1 MPTPLLETKLY
12 LPRVRGGSV
21 PRPRLTG
28 RLDHGAGAKL
38 MLVSAPAGFGKTTLL
53 AQWLE
58 HRKTTSA
65 EKSSVA
71 WLSLDAGD
79 NDPTA
84 FWTYVIA
91 ALRTAAPAVGTNELG
106 LLQAP
111 DPPPIHRLLTTLLND
126 LAALAHDIVLV
137 LDDFHAIDALE
148 VHDAVAFLL
157 DHSPPSLH
165 LVISGRVDP
174 PLPLAR
180 LRARGELTEIRV
192 ADLRF
197 TSDEAATYLN
207 EAMGLTLS
215 GTEVATLEGRTEG
228 WIAALQLAALSL
240 QGRED
245 VAGFIGAFAG
255 DDRYIV
261 DYLVEEVLQRQ
272 PDDVEDFLLQTSVL
286 SRLTGPLCDAV
297 TGQRGGK
304 STLEALDRGNLFVV
318 PLDDHRRW
326 YRYHHLFADVL
337 RARLLDEQPDQV
349 PLLHRRASDWYEQNG
364 QRTEAIHHAMTARD
378 FERAAELVERTIEM
392 ARRDRRDAVLRGW
405 LEMLPDEMLRVRPVL
420 SVAHA
425 GALLSTGTVEGV
437 EQRLRDAE
445 RWLGRTAYGDDGPP
459 TTETTMVVVDEEG
472 YRRLPGWIAL
482 YRAARALALG
492 DTSATVTHARRASEI
507 LEQDDQPGQA
517 AAAALLGL
525 AAWTNGDLESAHAA
539 YAHCQAIFYEI
550 GYLAD
555 VLGCATTLADI
566 RVTQGRLRDAM
577 LTYQQALERAS
588 APGAAALRGTV
599 DMHVGMGEL
608 HVEHNDLGAAARHLQ
623 RSQEL
628 GEHLGMPRSRYRW
641 HVAMARL
648 RQAEG
653 DLEAAVTL
661 LDEAERSFTRDFAP
675 DVRPVPALRAR
686 VWIAQGRLEDV
697 FTWLTSRDLSADDEL
712 TYLREFEH
720 VTLARALLARHERDR
735 SERTYT
741 EVTNLLARLLDAATG
756 GGRAGT
762 AVEVL
767 MLQALAH
774 HRHGDRVAALASLER
789 ALTLGAPAGYARIF
803 LDEGPAL
810 VELLEASADAGVA
823 AEYIWSLLAVP
834 TDPPPETPDS
844 LTTTARSAAAGASG
858 ALVEPLSEREHDV
871 LRLLRTEL
879 GGPEIARELV
889 LSLNTIRTHTRNI
902 YAKLGVNNRRAAVRR
917 AEELDLLPAR
927 HRRPE

>member
-1 MPTPLLETKLY
+1 MPAPLLETKLY

-21 PRPRLTG
+21 PRPRLTD
-28 RLDHGAGAKL
+28 RLDRGAAGKL
-38 MLVSAPAGFGKTTLL
+38 TLVSAPAGCGKTTLL

-58 HRKTTSA
+58 QRAATAA
-65 EKSSVA
+65 EETSVA

-79 NDPTA
+79 NDPTS
-84 FWTYVIA
+84 FWTYVIS
-91 ALRTAAPAVGTNELG
+91 ALRTTAPAVGANELD

-111 DPPPIHRLLTTLLND
+111 DPPPVHRLLTTLLND
-126 LAALAHDIVLV
+126 LGALPHDVVLA
-137 LDDFHAIDALE
+137 LDDYHAIDARE
-148 VHDAVAFLL
+148 VHEGVAFLL
-157 DHSPPSLH
+157 DHSPPRLH
-165 LVISGRVDP
+165 LVIAGRVDP
-174 PLPLAR
+174 PLPLAK
-180 LRARGELTEIRV
+180 LRAQGELTEIRV

-197 TSDEAATYLN
+197 TPEEAEAYLN
-207 EAMGLTLS
+207 DAMGLTLS
-215 GTEVATLEGRTEG
+215 DTQVATLEGRTEG

-240 QGRED
+240 QGRDD
-245 VAGFIGAFAG
+245 VAGFIGEFAG

-272 PDDVEDFLLQTSVL
+272 PDHVATFLLHTSVL

-297 TGQRGGK
+297 TGQGGGRG
-304 STLEALDRGNLFVV
+304 TLEALERGNLFVV

-337 RARLLDEQPDQV
+337 QARLLDEQPAQV
-349 PLLHRRASDWYEQNG
+349 PLLHRRASDWYEENG
-364 QRTEAIHHAMTARD
+364 QRTEAIHHAMAARD
-378 FERAAELVERTIEM
+378 FERAAELVERTIPV
-392 ARRDRRDAVLRGW
+392 ARRDRRDAALRGW

-420 SVAHA
+420 SVAYA

-445 RWLGRTAYGDDGPP
+445 RWLGTSGYDDDPQP
-459 TTETTMVVVDEEG
+459 TEATMVVVDEDG

-482 YRAARALALG
+482 YRAATALALG
-492 DTSATVTHARRASEI
+492 DTSATVTHAQRASEL
-507 LEQDDQPGQA
+507 LEPDDQPGHA

-525 AAWTNGDLESAHAA
+525 AAWTSGDLDAAHAA
-539 YAHCQAIFYEI
+539 YAHCQAIFHEI

-566 RVTQGRLRDAM
+566 RVTQGRLHEAI

-588 APGAAALRGTV
+588 APDAPALRGTV
-599 DMHVGMGEL
+599 DMYVGMSDVHREQ
-608 HVEHNDLGAAARHLQ
+608 NDLVTAARFLH

-641 HVAMARL
+641 HLAMARL
-648 RQAEG
+648 REAEG

-661 LDEAERSFTRDFAP
+661 LDEAERSYTSDFAP
-675 DVRPVPALRAR
+675 DVRPVPAVRAR
-686 VWIAQGRLEDV
+686 VWIAQGRLEEV
-697 FTWLTSRDLSADDEL
+697 FTWLSSRDLSPDNEL

-720 VTLARALLARHERDR
+720 VTLARALLARYERDR
-735 SERTYT
+735 SATTYAEAT
-741 EVTNLLARLLDAATG
+741 GLLARLLDDSQK

-762 AVEVL
+762 VVEVL
-767 MLQALAH
+767 ILQALAH
-774 HRHGDRVAALASLER
+774 QLQGDRTAALESLER

-803 LDEGPAL
+803 LDEGPTM
-810 VELLEASADAGVA
+810 VGLLEAAADAGIA
-823 AEYIWSLLAVP
+823 ADYVRSLLAAP
-834 TDPPPETPDS
+834 TDALPDAPGATS
-844 LTTTARSAAAGASG
+844 TAARSAATRASG
-858 ALVEPLSEREHDV
+858 VVVEPLSEREHDV

-917 AEELDLLPAR
+917 AEELELLPAR
-927 HRRPE
+927 PRRHE